1 MVVVIVND
9 IETRMLD
16 CDATQIE
23 YTNECRM

>member
-1 MVVVIVND
+1 MVVVIVKD